1 MNDDELAPHVSDAI
15 KHVAPA
21 TSAQRDEHIAAAL
34 AEISP
39 VSSRS
44 RTKWLSAAAAIV
56 VLLIGGNALYASLGP
71 SENTPAEIAMSEQT
85 SSQPS
90 ATSKGT
96 IVGPTNGTDKGFSS
110 GSSCGADL
118 TGYTIVG
125 TYTSLGSVHEVW
137 SSTKNL
143 VVIDQTSCALLGSF
157 THPVVVANEKTC
169 DGFFSTTDTQWV
181 GAYSVTGATLTLI
194 AAINELQIRD
204 GSCEVI
210 ASYPL
215 PTQP

>member
-1 MNDDELAPHVSDAI
+1 MNDDELAPHISDAI

-90 ATSKGT
+90 ATSKGS
-96 IVGPTNGTDKGFSS
+96 V
-110 GSSCGADL
+110 CGADL

-125 TYTSLGSVHEVW
+125 TYTSSGSVHEVW

-194 AAINELQIRD
+194 AATNELQIRD

>member
-1 MNDDELAPHVSDAI
+1 MNDDELAPHISDAI

-71 SENTPAEIAMSEQT
+71 SENTPTEIAMSEQT

-90 ATSKGT
+90 ATSKGS
-96 IVGPTNGTDKGFSS
+96 V
-110 GSSCGADL
+110 CGADL

-125 TYTSLGSVHEVW
+125 TYTSSGSVHEVW

-194 AAINELQIRD
+194 AATNELQIRD

>member
-1 MNDDELAPHVSDAI
+1 MNEDELAPHISDAI

-21 TSAQRDEHIAAAL
+21 TSALRDEHIAAAL

-56 VLLIGGNALYASLGP
+56 VLLIGGNALYASLAP
-71 SENTPAEIAMSEQT
+71 SENSPTEIAMTDQT
-85 SSQPS
+85 SPLS
-90 ATSKGT
+90 ATTKGT
-96 IVGPTNGTDKGFSS
+96 IENPLNGTDKGFSS
-110 GSSCGADL
+110 GSACGTDL

-125 TYTSLGSVHEVW
+125 TYTASGSVQEVW
-137 SSTKNL
+137 SSSQNL
-143 VVIDQTSCALLGSF
+143 AIVDQVSCALLGTF
-157 THPVVVANEKTC
+157 THPVIVASDNGC
-169 DGFFSTTDTQWV
+169 AGFALGAGNQGV
-181 GAYSVTGATLTLI
+181 GTYSVAGTDLTLV
-194 AAINELQIRD
+194 ATPTELQIH
-204 GSCEVI
+204 GGYGCEVI